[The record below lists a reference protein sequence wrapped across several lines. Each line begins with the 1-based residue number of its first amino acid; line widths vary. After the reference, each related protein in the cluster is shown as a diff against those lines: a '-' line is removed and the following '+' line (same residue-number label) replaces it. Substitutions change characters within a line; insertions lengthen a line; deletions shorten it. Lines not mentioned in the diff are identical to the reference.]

1 MGFARGVALAPPLP
15 VTAKS
20 KFNVSIFNG
29 TKNSITLPGEGC
41 SWGYDIVSFEL
52 VSPNEKSQK
61 ITQKP
66 KAWYKNAL
74 VTDNTPSTGLVI
86 RKINFG
92 DGTWQGL
99 PVRVSGQ
106 TYGWK
111 IKVKVNVPSDSLST
125 EKVFWIGKME
135 SKFIHAK
142 IVNTQD

>member
-29 TKNSITLPGEGC
+29 TKNAITLPGEGC

-52 VSPNEKSQK
+52 VSPDEKSQK
-61 ITQKP
+61 ITRKP
-66 KAWYKNAL
+66 KAWFKNAL
-74 VTDNTPSTGLVI
+74 ITESILSGGLVI
-86 RKINFG
+86 RKIDFG

-111 IKVKVNVPSDSLST
+111 IKVKVSVQSDNFST
-125 EKVFWIGKME
+125 KKVFWTGKME
-135 SKFIHAK
+135 SKFIHAN
-142 IVNTQD
+142 IVDTQD